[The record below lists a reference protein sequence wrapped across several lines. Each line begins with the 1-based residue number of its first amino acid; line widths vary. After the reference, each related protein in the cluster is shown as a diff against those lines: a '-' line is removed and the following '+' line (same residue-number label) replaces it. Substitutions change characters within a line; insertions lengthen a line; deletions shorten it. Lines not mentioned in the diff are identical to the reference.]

1 MREKLIELV
10 KQWTEDNININENF
24 TEWEEFLTEQ
34 GYIKTYDQVYDMD
47 LAYLQENKDYQY
59 MNNGEWDVDAL
70 INDDNDIEKLTD
82 GLYFVH
88 CQEYIPQYVIDKF
101 YEQQNEKQKQKEIDL
116 SITQSYINLNLG
128 NNGFNRFKDIL
139 NIYSNNFGKEILYF
153 CTEMKKVKQELLYCI
168 NDVLDLINDIIYDGS
183 IKLWIPNHNMWSN
196 DEDDHYCQL
205 IKFGGYEVFDIGK
218 TILKS
223 NVIILKEEE
232 SIQSLD
238 CYTDENM
245 KDFFEYIKEVFEF
258 YIKDCFN
265 VGDNSYV
272 KETNEKLNNII
283 NKYWSN
289 TIEFD
294 YGEFYLNN

>member
-10 KQWTEDNININENF
+10 EQWTEDNININENF
-24 TEWEEFLTEQ
+24 TEWEEFLTKQ
-34 GYIKTYDQVYDMD
+34 GYIKTYNQVYNMD

-59 MNNGEWDVDAL
+59 MKNGEWDVDAL
-70 INDDNDIEKLTD
+70 IDDDNDIEKLID

-88 CQEYIPQYVIDKF
+88 CQTYIPQYVIDKF

-128 NNGFNRFKDIL
+128 HNGFNRFKDIL
-139 NIYSNNFGKEILYF
+139 NICSNNFGKEILYF

-168 NDVLDLINDIIYDGS
+168 NDVLDLVNDIIYDGS

-258 YIKDCFN
+258 YIKDCFD
-265 VGDNSYV
+265 VGDNNYV

-283 NKYWSN
+283 DKYWSN